1 MEDHT
6 PGTQWLGLIEPG
18 RGKNMWML
26 CFWILPAFDKV
37 DHGILLHKI
46 KSLGI
51 TGKPGL
57 WLHNFLTGQTQ
68 SVMVNG

>member
-1 MEDHT
+1 
-6 PGTQWLGLIEPG
+6 
-18 RGKNMWML
+18 MWML